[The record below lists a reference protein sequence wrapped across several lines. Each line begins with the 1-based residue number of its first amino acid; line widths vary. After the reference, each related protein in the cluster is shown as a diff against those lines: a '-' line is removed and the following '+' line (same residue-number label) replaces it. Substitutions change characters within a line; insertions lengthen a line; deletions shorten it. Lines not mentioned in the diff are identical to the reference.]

1 MIGLRLYNLRKCY
14 LLNTKGVASQKRG
27 CPLSNYR
34 EDRLFLKRRIEQA
47 IAADRKGQMMD
58 RTAEIVDR
66 TAEVVDRTI

>member
-27 CPLSNYR
+27 CPLSNLLGR
-34 EDRLFLKRRIEQA
+34 STISEATDRTA

-58 RTAEIVDR
+58 RTAE
-66 TAEVVDRTI
+66 VVDRTI